1 VTTELLVGPTGS
13 FIVTVDGEVVAEKK
27 SMDFPSEDE
36 IVAAV
41 RSRLQKS

>member
-1 VTTELLVGPTGS
+1 
-13 FIVTVDGEVVAEKK
+13 VDGEPVAEKK

-41 RSRLQKS
+41 RRKIAR